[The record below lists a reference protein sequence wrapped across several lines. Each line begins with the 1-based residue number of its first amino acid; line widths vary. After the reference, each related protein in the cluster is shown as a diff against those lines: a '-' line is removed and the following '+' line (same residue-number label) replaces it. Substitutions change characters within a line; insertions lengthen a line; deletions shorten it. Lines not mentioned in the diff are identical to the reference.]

1 MFAATTRNVVETA
14 RQHHEMSPIATVALG
29 RLLTGGA
36 MMGTMMKNDSD
47 VVTIQIKGNG
57 PIGAMTVTADSKGRV
72 KGFVANPQVM
82 LPVKTE
88 NLILRVRWD
97 LAC

>member
-1 MFAATTRNVVETA
+1 
-14 RQHHEMSPIATVALG
+14 
-29 RLLTGGA
+29 
-36 MMGTMMKNDSD
+36 MKNDSD

-82 LPVKTE
+82 LPLKDGKLDIAGALGLGVLSVIKDIG
-88 NLILRVRWD
+88 L
-97 LAC
+97 